1 MGRRFV
7 LIGAGQASISAARTL
22 RRNEFDGDI
31 VVIGDEPHIPYQRP
45 PLSKEYLQGEA
56 ERDEILA
63 APEDWF
69 EVEGIELRLG
79 VRATRIDTE
88 SLDVDLDDGSRLSAD
103 AILIATGGTPRRF
116 AGYGGKAV
124 CYLRTLDDANR
135 IQKALK
141 PDSRVII
148 VGGGFIG
155 LEIAATARKRGADVT
170 LLEALEVPLERA
182 LGLEVGA
189 VCAAVH
195 EENGVRVKTGASV
208 ERIEDGDGCVIVTT
222 SGGEAI
228 QGDLIVVGIG
238 IVPNDQIARDSE
250 ITVGNGIRVDEFCR
264 TSADGVYAAGDVANH
279 YHPLYDCRL
288 RVEHFDNATRQ
299 GAAAAKNMMGTRTE
313 YAEPHW
319 FWSDQYDHSLQYA
332 GHAER
337 WDEIVFRGSVEDRD
351 FTAFYMR
358 DGRVQAAFGLNRGE
372 EVMLAKELIAGR
384 AEVDISAL
392 QNDELDFHDIVFGE
406 EEAAGGPEDDA
417 GQAEGDFQFA
427 ARSGQVR
434 EGTVRRFAVGG
445 LEVAIARYGDQIY
458 ALHNLCTHLA
468 CHLASGKVEDGG
480 LVCLCHGSI
489 FELTTGIP
497 INPPATR
504 PVKTYPVREVDG
516 RILVNVSA

>member
-1 MGRRFV
+1 
-7 LIGAGQASISAARTL
+7 
-22 RRNEFDGDI
+22 
-31 VVIGDEPHIPYQRP
+31 
-45 PLSKEYLQGEA
+45 
-56 ERDEILA
+56 
-63 APEDWF
+63 
-69 EVEGIELRLG
+69 
-79 VRATRIDTE
+79 
-88 SLDVDLDDGSRLSAD
+88 
-103 AILIATGGTPRRF
+103 
-116 AGYGGKAV
+116 
-124 CYLRTLDDANR
+124 
-135 IQKALK
+135 
-141 PDSRVII
+141 
-148 VGGGFIG
+148 
-155 LEIAATARKRGADVT
+155 
-170 LLEALEVPLERA
+170 
-182 LGLEVGA
+182 
-189 VCAAVH
+189 
-195 EENGVRVKTGASV
+195 
-208 ERIEDGDGCVIVTT
+208 
-222 SGGEAI
+222 
-228 QGDLIVVGIG
+228 
-238 IVPNDQIARDSE
+238 
-250 ITVGNGIRVDEFCR
+250 
-264 TSADGVYAAGDVANH
+264 
-279 YHPLYDCRL
+279 
-288 RVEHFDNATRQ
+288 
-299 GAAAAKNMMGTRTE
+299 
-313 YAEPHW
+313 
-319 FWSDQYDHSLQYA
+319 
-332 GHAER
+332 
-337 WDEIVFRGSVEDRD
+337 RGSVEDRD